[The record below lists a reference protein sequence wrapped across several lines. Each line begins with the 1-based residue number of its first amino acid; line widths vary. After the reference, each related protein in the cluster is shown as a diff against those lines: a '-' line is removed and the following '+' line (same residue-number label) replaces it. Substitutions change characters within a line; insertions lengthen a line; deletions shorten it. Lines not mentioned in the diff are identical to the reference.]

1 MKRLAIGLEQL
12 AERSNLELA
21 CWKAARGKTA
31 RPAVARFLAE
41 REGRL
46 AALAASIL
54 DGSAPQGRA
63 SRFVIHDPKRRV
75 IHAACFADRVLHHA
89 IFNLAEA
96 RFETMLVDS
105 SYACRPGKGVHAAV
119 AAVQR
124 GLRAWPWFVQVDV
137 DAYFPSIRHDLLL
150 ELLARRFK
158 GAGFLA
164 LLARIVEGCATNGVG
179 RGLPIGALTSQH
191 FTNAFLDAADR
202 LILAHPGT
210 GGHVR
215 YMDDIFW
222 GCASRAVAED
232 SLAALVDHLQVAR
245 GLRLKSSL
253 RVARSGEGLRY
264 CGFRVRRGVVLAGPR
279 KMTRFRA
286 ALARIESLRCTGVA
300 SEAECQRAW
309 DASLATLV
317 GCTSYRFRQSVLA
330 ARGYSRE
337 PGCPSN

>member
-31 RPAVARFLAE
+31 
-41 REGRL
+41 
-46 AALAASIL
+46 AASIL

-105 SYACRPGKGVHAAV
+105 SYACRPRKGVHAAV

-164 LLARIVEGCATNGVG
+164 LVARIVEGCATNGVG

-191 FTNAFLDAADR
+191 FANAFLDAADR

-210 GGHVR
+210 GSHVR
-215 YMDDIFW
+215 YMDDMFW
-222 GCASRAVAED
+222 GCGGADRKPAVHRRGKRGGMPTRLGCQPCYVGWLHELPLSAKR
-232 SLAALVDHLQVAR
+232 AR
-245 GLRLKSSL
+245 GLR
-253 RVARSGEGLRY
+253 V
-264 CGFRVRRGVVLAGPR
+264 
-279 KMTRFRA
+279 
-286 ALARIESLRCTGVA
+286 
-300 SEAECQRAW
+300 
-309 DASLATLV
+309 
-317 GCTSYRFRQSVLA
+317 
-330 ARGYSRE
+330 
-337 PGCPSN
+337 

>member
-1 MKRLAIGLEQL
+1 MKRLAIGLEAL

-46 AALAASIL
+46 EALAASIL

-164 LLARIVEGCATNGVG
+164 LVARIVEGCATNGVG

-191 FTNAFLDAADR
+191 FANAFLDAADR

-210 GGHVR
+210 GSHVR
-215 YMDDIFW
+215 YMDDMFW
-222 GCASRAVAED
+222 GCASR
-232 SLAALVDHLQVAR
+232 
-245 GLRLKSSL
+245 G
-253 RVARSGEGLRY
+253 
-264 CGFRVRRGVVLAGPR
+264 CRRR
-279 KMTRFRA
+279 
-286 ALARIESLRCTGVA
+286 
-300 SEAECQRAW
+300 
-309 DASLATLV
+309 
-317 GCTSYRFRQSVLA
+317 
-330 ARGYSRE
+330 
-337 PGCPSN
+337 PG